1 MRGANLE
8 SRVTGGMNSLFAQSS
23 SRGALPTLCAATYP
37 GLVGASYIGPDGLME
52 MRGFPKLTRGTSLTY
67 DQSLAANLWSV
78 SEELTGITWA

>member
-8 SRVTGGMNSLFAQSS
+8 SRVTGGMNSLFAQSA

-37 GLVGASYIGPDGLME
+37 DLVGASYIGPDGLME
-52 MRGFPKLTRGTSLTY
+52 MRGFPKLTRGTSLAY